1 MYVNGGNPS
10 GTRLNGL
17 DQLLPDKVVDT
28 DCPLQRHEQQRPRR
42 VELGSLRESGN
53 LVEGVLSEVLAQSGH
68 SHGASLTTV
77 TTR

>member
-1 MYVNGGNPS
+1 MYVNRGNPS

-17 DQLLPDKVVDT
+17 DQLLLDKIVDT
-28 DCPLQRHEQQRPRR
+28 DCPLQCHEQQRPRR
-42 VELGSLRESGN
+42 VELGSLRQSGY

-68 SHGASLTTV
+68 SHRTSLATV